1 MAEQRDMLDD
11 LIDISDSW
19 QALSN
24 PFGGV
29 MDTLTQDPS
38 KIKKWDPSEYKEV
51 PRPNAVTCLQIT
63 SQSIEVLD
71 KGVVYSDGTSLRAL
85 NASGRQ
91 TWSYVV
97 GAGCGFSSAA
107 AAVRS
112 SCVSA
117 ASAAW

>member
-63 SQSIEVLD
+63 SQSTEVC
-71 KGVVYSDGTSLRAL
+71 
-85 NASGRQ
+85 GRCLEACP
-91 TWSYVV
+91 T
-97 GAGCGFSSAA
+97 AA
-107 AAVRS
+107 ISFRKFNTGKENFNGGNEQ
-112 SCVSA
+112 
-117 ASAAW
+117 